1 VSLNLIK
8 MSVGVASVDRL
19 RTIQTHRR
27 AAAKIPAEINFAIHR
42 TRFMPRRAEEIL
54 ASGGSIYWII
64 RGRIRARQRIVGF
77 LPGVDA
83 DGRRFVHIQLDPE
96 LVKTVPNPRDPLQG
110 WRYLEEGD
118 APPDI
123 DDKPE
128 GTEAMPAE
136 MVAELRELG
145 LL

>member
-8 MSVGVASVDRL
+8 MAVGIESVAHL
-19 RTIQTHRR
+19 RAVQKRRR
-27 AAAKIPAEINFAIHR
+27 ATAQGPGGAEVALHR
-42 TRFMPRRAEEIL
+42 TRFLPRRADEIL

-64 RGRIRARQRIVGF
+64 RGRVRVRQRIVGF

-83 DGRRFVHIQLDPE
+83 DGRRFVHIELDPE

-118 APPDI
+118 APPDL

-128 GTEAMPAE
+128 GAEEMPSE

>member
-1 VSLNLIK
+1 MSLNLIK
-8 MSVGVASVDRL
+8 LSVGVASVDRL
-19 RTIQTHRR
+19 RTIQTRR
-27 AAAKIPAEINFAIHR
+27 RNAAKIPAESKFAIHR

-64 RGRIRARQRIVGF
+64 RGRIRARQRIAGF
-77 LPGVDA
+77 LPRVDA
-83 DGRRFVHIQLDPE
+83 DGRRFVYIQLDPE

-118 APPDI
+118 APPDL

-128 GTEAMPAE
+128 GAEDMPAE